1 MRSTRVT
8 IWGAAQLPTPTSS
21 PNETPSTPF
30 AAARDGDF
38 GTLVAV
44 LDLDVVLRAGHGAVP
59 GGHLREVRGAAG
71 GGPPGLVSSPL
82 G

>member
-1 MRSTRVT
+1 MGRSPAPDADV
-8 IWGAAQLPTPTSS
+8 S

-44 LDLDVVLRAGHGAVP
+44 LDLDVVLRADRGAVP
-59 GGHLREVRGAAG
+59 GA
-71 GGPPGLVSSPL
+71 
-82 G
+82 